1 MPRVALITTQF
12 VERLIATIRRNF
24 LDHTLSWNELDLK
37 LKLIDFHV
45 YYNQRRIHNSLNGD
59 TPAEAT
65 GCTGKMHINLD
76 KFRWQTHCQELY
88 PLPVA
93 A

>member
-1 MPRVALITTQF
+1 MPRVALITLQF
-12 VERLIATIRRNF
+12 VERLIATIRRGF
-24 LDHTLSWNELDLK
+24 LDHTLSWNAVGLER
-37 LKLIDFHV
+37 KLIDFQV
-45 YYNQRRIHNSLNGD
+45 YFNHHRTHNSLSGD

-65 GCTGKMHINLD
+65 GCTGKMHTKLD

-88 PLPVA
+88 QLPVA